1 MSKPDS
7 DFQVNR
13 QFLRFKDKDVVI
25 SLKNREEDEGKVIAL
40 DNYLNTVIE
49 TDNGIKFIKGTKIA
63 FIALK

>member
-13 QFLRFKDKDVVI
+13 QLLRFKDKDVVI